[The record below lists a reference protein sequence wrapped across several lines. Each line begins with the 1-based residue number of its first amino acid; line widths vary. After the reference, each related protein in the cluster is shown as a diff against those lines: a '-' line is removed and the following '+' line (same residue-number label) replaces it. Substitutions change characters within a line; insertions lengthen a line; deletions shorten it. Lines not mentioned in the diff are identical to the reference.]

1 VAGQEDTADRIT
13 EVDKALE
20 TFRESFRADGYEI
33 HVASVVGNRIELKI
47 EAREGACED
56 CLVPEALMVPMVAA
70 SLPPELR
77 SAQIHIA
84 YPGD

>member
-1 VAGQEDTADRIT
+1 MAGREDTGDRVT
-13 EVDKALE
+13 DVDKALE
-20 TFRESFRADGYEI
+20 SFRESFRADGYEI
-33 HVASVVGNRIELKI
+33 HVASVVGNQIELRI

-70 SLPPELR
+70 SLPPEMR
-77 SAQIHIA
+77 SAQIHIK